1 MGYIPEILLYIIKL
15 AMLVSYVLVGDL
27 PDKVQNACDGPLWGV
42 GI

>member
-27 PDKVQNACDGPLWGV
+27 PAKVQNACDRPLWGI